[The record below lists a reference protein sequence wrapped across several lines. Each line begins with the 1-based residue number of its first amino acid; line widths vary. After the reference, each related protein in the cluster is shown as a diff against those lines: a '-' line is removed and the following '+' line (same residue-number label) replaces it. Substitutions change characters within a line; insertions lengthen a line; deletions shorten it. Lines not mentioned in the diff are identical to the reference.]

1 MRYRLLVL
9 CVLALTILLLPA
21 YSAAQDDPPPPGVDL
36 PPPGVDLVFIVDQ
49 SGSMSRGSILNLQ
62 DPRCQPV
69 AQSDCP
75 RTPPT
80 DPDGLAIKA
89 VREGLQPIFNQIL
102 VRQEGRKPEGLLPEE
117 HRIGVVLFG
126 GHPNPDLGVEVAVPL
141 TRIEIERDA
150 DGKMRSN
157 IERLLPTQVRN
168 LGDTAFSVAFERACA
183 LLQCNV
189 PPPPGRK
196 RIIILLTDGRPAL
209 DVIHFDQNNPAAYF
223 AELQRRHAMLFDH
236 AEVWVFGLDQQ
247 DQFWSRTAPYWRQI
261 ATDARTGLLTDP
273 ADIAPKFREV
283 ALNVIGEPPSPA
295 QTCDGS
301 NFTVAPY
308 LATVTLLLEY
318 PDFDSKAVFHLPNG
332 ETLTPEAPNLLGY
345 SYTGLSETFILQNP
359 VPGEWSCQMVGSGV
373 RPQFRNIKGQFS
385 LARVSVDYAAGP
397 LASTCDDFSLVV
409 TYFDDNGNPIA
420 ELPGYPLQQ
429 TLAITIDDKTITR
442 NLIRDGAAADRWLLD
457 GELSPGTKG
466 GTYPLDI
473 TVRYGE
479 EVIFRDTHQT
489 ITIDPRL
496 PCMQIIMPV
505 DGGTSSMHQRLSPIG
520 ARIVVQ
526 LTQGGEPQIP
536 EGIFREDLTQLVSA
550 QLSGPGGFSQTVQ
563 LEPDFDHPGQ
573 FTRLV
578 DGLQTA
584 GVYTLTV
591 TLRGTT
597 HAGEVYELRPQTITF
612 TRAPGM
618 LWLIVEYAKRFGA
631 AIAIIL
637 LLSGAGLFVFMVTG
651 PFPRG
656 TLLLEEKATG
666 PLAQTREWN
675 TITTIP
681 LNRQRIIFG
690 LFRPRWPTIR
700 KGLPR
705 NMELRKL
712 KVRRYSNGRS
722 TGVEVTVVRTRKRP
736 SVTFQ
741 FPGQKERESRILPPD
756 NNYRI
761 TYEKPAD

>member
-21 YSAAQDDPPPPGVDL
+21 YSAAQEEDPPPSGADL

-62 DPRCQPV
+62 DPRCTPV
-69 AQSDCP
+69 LQSTCP
-75 RTPPT
+75 RTEPT
-80 DPDGLAIKA
+80 DPDGMAIKA

-126 GHPNPDLGVEVAVPL
+126 GNPNPDLGIEVPVPL
-141 TRIEIERDA
+141 TRIEIERDT
-150 DGKMRSN
+150 DGRMRSN

-196 RIIILLTDGRPAL
+196 RVIVLLTDGRPAL
-209 DVIHFDQNNPAAYF
+209 DVINFDQNNPAAYF

-236 AEVWVFGLDQQ
+236 TELWVFGLDQQ
-247 DQFWSRTAPYWRQI
+247 DQFWSRTAPYWREI
-261 ATDARTGLLTDP
+261 ATDERTGLLTDP

-283 ALNVIGEPPSPA
+283 ALNVIGEPPAPA
-295 QTCDGS
+295 QECNGS
-301 NFTVAPY
+301 FTIAPY

-332 ETLTPEAPNLLGY
+332 ETLTSEAPSLLGY
-345 SYTGLSETFILQNP
+345 SYTGLSETFILRNP
-359 VPGEWSCQMVGSGV
+359 APGEWSCQMVGTGV

-385 LARVSVDYAAGP
+385 LARVSVGYAAGP

-429 TLAITIDDKTITR
+429 TLAITIDDKTTTR
-442 NLIRDGAAADRWLLD
+442 NLVRDGAAADRWLLD
-457 GELSPGTKG
+457 GDVSPGTKG

-479 EVIFRDTHQT
+479 EVIFHDTSQT

-496 PCMQIIMPV
+496 PCMHLITPR

-520 ARIVVQ
+520 ARITVQ
-526 LTQGGEPQIP
+526 LTQGGEPQLP
-536 EGIFREDLTQLVSA
+536 EGIFREDLSQIVSA

-563 LEPDFDHPGQ
+563 LEPDSDHPGQ

-597 HAGEVYELRPQTITF
+597 YAGEVYELRPQTITF

-631 AIAIIL
+631 AIAIIVAL
-637 LLSGAGLFVFMVTG
+637 IGAGLFVFMVTG

-666 PLAQTREWN
+666 TLAQTREWN
-675 TITTIP
+675 PIKTIP
-681 LNRQRIIFG
+681 LSSQRIIFG
-690 LFRPRWPTIR
+690 LFRTRWPTIR
-700 KGLPR
+700 KGLPKD
-705 NMELRKL
+705 MEVRKL
-712 KVRRYSNGRS
+712 KVRRYSDGRNE
-722 TGVEVTVVRTRKRP
+722 GVEVKVVRTKKK
-736 SVTFQ
+736 SALTFQ
-741 FPGQKERESRILPPD
+741 FTHDKESRALD

-761 TYEKPAD
+761 TYERPAYGKR